1 MVVMLCSL
9 VDNYSRSEGT
19 CCLHHH
25 CSRMSPVIKAV
36 IQKWEEEGL
45 GLRVNHWEQC
55 VSITVFMF

>member
-9 VDNYSRSEGT
+9 VDNYRRSEGT

-25 CSRMSPVIKAV
+25 CSRISHVTKAV
-36 IQKWEEEGL
+36 IQKWD